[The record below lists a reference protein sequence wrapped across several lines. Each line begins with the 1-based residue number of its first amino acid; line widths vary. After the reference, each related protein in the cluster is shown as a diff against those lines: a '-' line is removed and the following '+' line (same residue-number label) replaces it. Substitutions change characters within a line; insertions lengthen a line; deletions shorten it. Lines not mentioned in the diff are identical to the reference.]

1 MIQCP
6 SQKHE
11 PTTMQEVVQN
21 GVNVDVCPFGC
32 MFFDPGEINTY
43 VNTLLSNG
51 FNIQQPG
58 YQVVPTIPQGQRIHN
73 PAAYATHG
81 FRGHHGGGHRR
92 RGSSDGFFGSDGIF
106 GSS

>member
-11 PTTMQEVVQN
+11 PAMMQEVAQN

-43 VNTLLSNG
+43 VTTLLNNG

-58 YQVVPTIPQGQRIHN
+58 YQVVPTVPQGRRVRN
-73 PAAYATHG
+73 PHAFATHG
-81 FRGHHGGGHRR
+81 FGGHGGHRR
-92 RGSSDGFFGSDGIF
+92 HGSSSGEYFSSSSIF